1 MYKLITL
8 IVLIVVG
15 AFFPVISI
23 SLFALLI
30 ALAYYTQSQ
39 GTATIASTMVIA
51 FRWLGISWGHATN
64 ITEATVTKVRIIDAD
79 NTVHRI
85 ELGMELDSKAI
96 PAFKTAVAEVDAKYA
111 ADAIIAKEKLAA
123 SLARLEEAKAK
134 AKAAKEAAAK

>member
-8 IVLIVVG
+8 IVLIAI
-15 AFFPVISI
+15 AFVAPVISI
-23 SLFALLI
+23 SLLAILV

-39 GTATIASTMVIA
+39 GTATIASTMVII
-51 FRWLGISWGHATN
+51 FRWLGITWGHATN

-111 ADAIIAKEKLAA
+111 ADAVIAKEKLAA
-123 SLARLEEAKAK
+123 SLAKLEAAKAK
-134 AKAAKEAAAK
+134 AKAAAAK